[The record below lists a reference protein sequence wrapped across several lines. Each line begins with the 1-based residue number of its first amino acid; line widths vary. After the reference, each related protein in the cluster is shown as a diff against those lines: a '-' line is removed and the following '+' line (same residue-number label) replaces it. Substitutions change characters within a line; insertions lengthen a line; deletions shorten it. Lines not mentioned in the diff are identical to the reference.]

1 MFCESRVGKQRP
13 RHRLFPVSL
22 CDGATPHTA
31 TTTSA
36 MPGPRCAR
44 RCQLQQNTQSIPNVK
59 PVLWQC
65 GGKTGTPH
73 SSCSSRPVEVQGG
86 NGGKRND
93 ATSLH
98 LIVLWVLRKTR
109 GDMCKMCPYSLHKT
123 PFKVPRTNGCRLK
136 PRVSQRRRADK
147 ENKHHRISK
156 HPPWGS
162 NPRPQG

>member
-1 MFCESRVGKQRP
+1 MSGSNDHDIGYSRSPFAMARRRTQQQLHQLCPVLVAPDVASCNKI
-13 RHRLFPVSL
+13 HKVFPMLSL
-22 CDGATPHTA
+22 CFG
-31 TTTSA
+31 
-36 MPGPRCAR
+36 
-44 RCQLQQNTQSIPNVK
+44 NV
-59 PVLWQC
+59 

-109 GDMCKMCPYSLHKT
+109 GDMCKMCPYSLHT
-123 PFKVPRTNGCRLK
+123 THFKVPRTNGCRLK

-156 HPPWGS
+156 HPPWDS